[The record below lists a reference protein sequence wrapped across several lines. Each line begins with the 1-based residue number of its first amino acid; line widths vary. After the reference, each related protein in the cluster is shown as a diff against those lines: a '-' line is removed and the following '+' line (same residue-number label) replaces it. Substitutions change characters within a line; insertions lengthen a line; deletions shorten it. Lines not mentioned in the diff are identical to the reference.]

1 MPMYAYVDFFLKHN
15 ILLAALVSM
24 KIKESGWT
32 SSESLL
38 DPGTP
43 VMLRVKV
50 MQALMLWIF

>member
-1 MPMYAYVDFFLKHN
+1 MSTFFLKHN
-15 ILLAALVSM
+15 ILLAYVSM